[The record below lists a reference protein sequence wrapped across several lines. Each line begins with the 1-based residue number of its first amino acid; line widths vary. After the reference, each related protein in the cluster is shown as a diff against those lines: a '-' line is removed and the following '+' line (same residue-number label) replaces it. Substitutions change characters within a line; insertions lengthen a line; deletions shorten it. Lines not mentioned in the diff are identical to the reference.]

1 MADAA
6 VVEILAPF
14 RSEQRIPALR
24 AGDDGP
30 GPMKAAC
37 ISGSELHDASSLS
50 LLLPARFP
58 MPHARDDIVTVHK
71 GDVKQRR

>member
-1 MADAA
+1 MANAA

-30 GPMKAAC
+30 GPMKGAC

-50 LLLPARFP
+50 LLLPAP